1 MVRPDRSTFR
11 ALARERSTVPVVREI
26 LADLDT
32 PLGSFLKLDDGRTA
46 FLFESMGPA
55 DQWGRYSIIGFG
67 ARASF
72 LASQGRVEIERGE
85 DRQVIELPVDRSVD
99 PLHYLR
105 ELLAEL
111 APAELPDLPKF
122 AGGAV
127 GFLSYDW
134 VRYVERLPESGGDR
148 LGVPDCFFTFPATV
162 LVHDRQRQRF
172 TLIAWSD
179 VSQATSVDSAYDD
192 ALDRLEKLV
201 QQLSS
206 AVPDA
211 CQQPALSVPSSDAR
225 RPELAQ
231 HSNLTRER
239 YGEMIDAAREY
250 IKAGDIFQVV
260 LSQRFVLPLRCDPI
274 QIYRWLRV
282 VNPSPYLFLL
292 RCGGRTVIGSS
303 PEILVRLE
311 AGEIVLR
318 PIAGTRPRG
327 GAERDDQEIE
337 QELLADPKEQAE
349 HIMLVDLGRNDVG
362 RVAEIGSVRVDEL
375 KVVERYAAVMHI
387 VSNVR
392 GRLRKD
398 RDAID
403 LLRAAFP
410 AGTLTGAPKVRAMQ
424 IIEELEPERRGLYGG
439 AVGYIEHRGDMDMSI
454 AIRTMLI
461 QDGQIYLQ
469 AGGGIV
475 ADSDTEHEYQETIHK
490 ASALIRA
497 IELANGGRL
506 T

>member
-1 MVRPDRSTFR
+1 MRSSVGHEGRSMVRPDRSTFR

-46 FLFESMGPA
+46 FLFESVGPA
-55 DQWGRYSIIGFG
+55 DQWGRYSIIGVG

-85 DRQVIELPVDRSVD
+85 SRQVIELPADRSVD
-99 PLHYLR
+99 PLHHLR
-105 ELLAEL
+105 KLLAEL

-134 VRYVERLPESGGDR
+134 VRYVERLPETGGDR

-206 AVPDA
+206 AVPDS

-239 YGEMIDAAREY
+239 YGEMIDVAREY
-250 IKAGDIFQVV
+250 IK
-260 LSQRFVLPLRCDPI
+260 
-274 QIYRWLRV
+274 
-282 VNPSPYLFLL
+282 
-292 RCGGRTVIGSS
+292 
-303 PEILVRLE
+303 
-311 AGEIVLR
+311 
-318 PIAGTRPRG
+318 
-327 GAERDDQEIE
+327 
-337 QELLADPKEQAE
+337 
-349 HIMLVDLGRNDVG
+349 
-362 RVAEIGSVRVDEL
+362 
-375 KVVERYAAVMHI
+375 
-387 VSNVR
+387 
-392 GRLRKD
+392 
-398 RDAID
+398 
-403 LLRAAFP
+403 
-410 AGTLTGAPKVRAMQ
+410 
-424 IIEELEPERRGLYGG
+424 
-439 AVGYIEHRGDMDMSI
+439 
-454 AIRTMLI
+454 
-461 QDGQIYLQ
+461 
-469 AGGGIV
+469 
-475 ADSDTEHEYQETIHK
+475 
-490 ASALIRA
+490 
-497 IELANGGRL
+497 
-506 T
+506 

>member
-1 MVRPDRSTFR
+1 MARPDRATFR
-11 ALARERSTVPVVREI
+11 ALARSRSTVPVVREI

-46 FLFESMGPA
+46 FLFESVGPA

-72 LASQGRVEIERGE
+72 LASQNRVEIERG
-85 DRQVIELPVDRSVD
+85 DQRQIIELPGDRSVD
-99 PLHYLR
+99 PLQYLR
-105 ELLAEL
+105 ELMAEL
-111 APAELPDLPKF
+111 APAELSDLPKF

-127 GFLSYDW
+127 GFVSYDW
-134 VRYVERLPESGGDR
+134 VRYVERLPESGTDR

-179 VSQATSVDSAYDD
+179 VSRATSVDSAYDD

-201 QQLSS
+201 QQL
-206 AVPDA
+206 AGPVPV
-211 CQQPALSVPSSDAR
+211 QQPALPVPTGSER
-225 RPELAQ
+225 RPDITPY
-231 HSNLTRER
+231 SNLTRER
-239 YGEMIDAAREY
+239 YDEMVASAREY

-260 LSQRFVLPLRCDPI
+260 LSQRFSLPLRTDPV

-311 AGEIVLR
+311 DREVVLR

-327 GAERDDQEIE
+327 RAPCEDEAREL
-337 QELLADPKEQAE
+337 ELLADPKELAE

-362 RVAEIGSVRVDEL
+362 RVAEIGSVKVDEL

-392 GRLRKD
+392 GTLRED
-398 RDAID
+398 CDAID
-403 LLRAAFP
+403 LLRATFP

-424 IIEELEPERRGLYGG
+424 IIEQLEPERRGLYGG

-461 QDGQIYLQ
+461 QDGQIHVQ

-475 ADSDTEHEYQETIHK
+475 ADSDTEAEYQETIHK

-497 IELANGGRL
+497 IQLANGGGVL
-506 T
+506 